1 MGETCQYL
9 RDFLSVILNQFTGN
23 NLFSYSA
30 LGKLN
35 WSRMGKTWKRENEM
49 SFFSSFAESS
59 GSFQIKCSLWVP
71 AKQNFICSQVLK
83 RRKVSFV
90 SCGDLNFCLSF
101 TFRTSRDGPDYCVLK
116 FWSFSILWI
125 KWKFL

>member
-9 RDFLSVILNQFTGN
+9 RDFLSVIFNQFTGN

-49 SFFSSFAESS
+49 SFLSSFAEFS
-59 GSFQIKCSLWVP
+59 GSFQIKCNL
-71 AKQNFICSQVLK
+71 
-83 RRKVSFV
+83 
-90 SCGDLNFCLSF
+90 
-101 TFRTSRDGPDYCVLK
+101 
-116 FWSFSILWI
+116 
-125 KWKFL
+125 